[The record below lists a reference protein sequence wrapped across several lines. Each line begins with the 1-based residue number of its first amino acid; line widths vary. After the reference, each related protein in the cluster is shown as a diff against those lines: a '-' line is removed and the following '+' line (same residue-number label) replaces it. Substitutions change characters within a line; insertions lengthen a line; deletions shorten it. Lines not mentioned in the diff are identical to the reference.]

1 MTVRDKTD
9 YESGIY
15 CTNKNCE
22 GELTYLLLCDSIAGC
37 PVCGTIYDLSVEEKI
52 DNSKETD

>member
-15 CTNKNCE
+15 CTTKHCK
-22 GELTYLLLCDSIAGC
+22 GELTYLLLCESIAGC
-37 PVCGTIYDLSVEEKI
+37 PVCGCIYDLSVEEGI
-52 DNSKETD
+52 DKSKEID